1 MARMVY
7 LGMWLALAGGLI
19 GERGVRAQSS
29 AGAGSERIAAVKG
42 TSGAPGNV
50 AAGPQTG
57 TAGNP
62 QTGPSGSAQTERQK
76 TLAMETEKLVAMAT
90 ELKVRVDK
98 TNKDILSLRVVEQAK
113 AIEEYAHQLKQEE
126 PKK

>member
-1 MARMVY
+1 MARIVY

-29 AGAGSERIAAVKG
+29 AGAGSEQIAAVKG
-42 TSGAPGNV
+42 TSGAPVNV

-62 QTGPSGSAQTERQK
+62 QAGPSGSAQTERQK

-90 ELKVRVDK
+90 ELKARVDK
-98 TNKDILSLRVVEQAK
+98 TNKDILSLKVVQEAQEIEQ
-113 AIEEYAHQLKQEE
+113 YAHELKQADA
-126 PKK
+126 KK